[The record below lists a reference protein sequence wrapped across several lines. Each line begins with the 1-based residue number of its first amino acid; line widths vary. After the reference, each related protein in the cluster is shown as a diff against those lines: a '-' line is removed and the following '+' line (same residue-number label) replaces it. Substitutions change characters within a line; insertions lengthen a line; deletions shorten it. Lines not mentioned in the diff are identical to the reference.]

1 MNFTRHVQVPCSARA
16 TTSVRQQHP
25 RRARTCNSCSS
36 CAPCHPACGVQQP
49 ARVPRCRVHVQLTLT
64 LSHAMEARCL
74 RPQQHAT
81 AAPALGN
88 HATALSLSAVLRI
101 VWAVTAPGPG
111 VSAWADRCC
120 RADARCTSPDAPQC
134 LHPAL
139 IASGIP
145 TPYSLYIQV
154 DCQAS
159 YCALLPRI
167 GEPRRQHSFRRAHAQ
182 HRASGEPGI
191 NACTVLLAPACPWDV
206 AARSQIDASP
216 HGVQSLGAVQAAVQA
231 TGRQCRP
238 HHQADTGTQGPP

>member
-1 MNFTRHVQVPCSARA
+1 VGHEFHEARAGSLQRPGHDQRAPAAPQACTHVQQLQQLCALSPSMWCAAASAGAQVPCA
-16 TTSVRQQHP
+16 
-25 RRARTCNSCSS
+25 
-36 CAPCHPACGVQQP
+36 CAVDFDPVHGGPLPA
-49 ARVPRCRVHVQLTLT
+49 
-64 LSHAMEARCL
+64 
-74 RPQQHAT
+74 PQQHAT